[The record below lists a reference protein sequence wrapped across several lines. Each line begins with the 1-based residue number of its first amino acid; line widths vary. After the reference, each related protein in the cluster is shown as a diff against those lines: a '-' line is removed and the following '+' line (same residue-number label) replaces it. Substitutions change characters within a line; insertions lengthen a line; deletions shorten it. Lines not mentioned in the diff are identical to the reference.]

1 MMRALVDGVGATA
14 IPVNDRGLNYG
25 DGLFETI
32 LVADAE
38 PVWWEQ
44 HLARLQR
51 GCDMLKI
58 GMPSNELLLC
68 EALEL
73 CRGTTRGVL
82 KIVVTRGSGGRG
94 YAGAADAPPT
104 RILSLHPKPVVPA
117 AQHRDGIIVRW
128 CELRL
133 AVQPALAGLKHLNR
147 LEQVLARS
155 EWNDAQIAEGL
166 MCDADERVVC
176 ATAANLFLVR
186 DGELITAP
194 LHRCG
199 VAGVTR
205 EWLMRQCAVTERD
218 IARVEVESADE
229 LFLTGSLRGIL
240 PVARLGQ
247 RRWTPGPITRRL
259 QRTLWNAI
267 PALEPIE

>member
-1 MMRALVDGVGATA
+1 MMRALVDGVSATA
-14 IPVNDRGLNYG
+14 IAVADRGLNYG

-32 LVADAE
+32 LVADSE

-51 GCDMLKI
+51 GCEALKI
-58 GMPSNELLLC
+58 AMPSHELLLH
-68 EALEL
+68 ESLEL
-73 CRGTTRGVL
+73 CRGTARGVL
-82 KIVVTRGSGGRG
+82 KIVVMRGSGGRG
-94 YAGAADAPPT
+94 YAPLADAMPT
-104 RILSLHPKPVVPA
+104 RIVSLHPMPTVPA
-117 AQHRDGIIVRW
+117 AQYRDGIAVRW
-128 CELRL
+128 CDLRL
-133 AVQPALAGLKHLNR
+133 AIQPALAGLKHLNR

-155 EWNDAQIAEGL
+155 EWNDADIAEGL
-166 MCDADERVVC
+166 MCDADDRVVC

-186 DGELITAP
+186 AGELITAP

-205 EWLMRQCAVTERD
+205 EWLMRQCAVVERD
-218 IARVEVESADE
+218 IARAEVESADE

-240 PVARLGQ
+240 PVARLGE
-247 RRWTPGPITRRL
+247 RRWTPGPTTRRL
-259 QRTLWNAI
+259 QRILWNAI